1 MVIRVYF
8 HILNGVPKTNKMSKE
23 HYRPLPS
30 SLTIRES
37 NLSNKTGK
45 RELGIFATQ
54 DIPEGVCLGITHYR
68 MSEASAYDLIRTP
81 LGGFINHSNT
91 PNCKLLQDISKTP
104 IEFQLHTL
112 SDIKEGDEIVLKYT
126 QYNPED

>member
-8 HILNGVPKTNKMSKE
+8 HILNGVLKTNKMSKE

-30 SLTIRES
+30 SLTIHES

-54 DIPEGVCLGITHYR
+54 DIPEGACLGITHYQ
-68 MSEASAYDLIRTP
+68 MSDWSAYDLIRTP
-81 LGGFINHSNT
+81 LGGFINHGNT

-104 IEFQLHTL
+104 IEFRLHTL
-112 SDIKEGDEIVLKYT
+112 NDIKEGDEIVLKYT